1 MGPKKST
8 VIAAKPKPKMT
19 IKKRGKPMDK
29 KMLGAGAAVAVALLA
44 GVFWPTGGPP
54 KSKLRSKKAT
64 PTKRKK
70 YEIPYEY
77 QKPPEG
83 ECQLSIMDAR
93 QVIKDA
99 SELLKTDRPA
109 AFAKLQET
117 IECGPRNV
125 GEVKVNTAL
134 FRARG
139 GEHAEAVKLFDD
151 MWSAVGDEDRV
162 DLGEAG
168 LDAYVNALLKLEKLE
183 EAAAV
188 LKKALALPADGDDA
202 PKLASTLCF
211 TLATLGRATEGLPF
225 LPEELGGG
233 RTEMLAAICR
243 GVAAQ
248 EAGGDGADEFE
259 MVKAHSSWSVADQ
272 ALAWGGAG
280 AYAAVLARARAGT
293 GDVPPP
299 AADYAPPSGDSGGWA
314 TPKLN
319 ETPETVDR
327 RAGLTLESF
336 TSEYVVPEKPVLLGG
351 GLLAAMQ
358 PGWTKE
364 ALAAAPLGDESVFVH
379 DSSMTAARRA
389 YSFMGWVEEQPFTTL
404 RDFVHFKMDVLAGE
418 APYVLERNE
427 ELVELLNTESPALDA
442 LMVESERHDIAEE
455 ERAAMALVA
464 VGGPGSG
471 ATFHVQGAAYHALAY
486 GATRWFLFPPVSH
499 YPEGGVHAFADRLDA
514 GNWPFPKPLEC
525 VQRPGEVLYVPT
537 GWHQAHVNLAESAA
551 LNVQL
556 ATPTH
561 VPLDR
566 DWSQHGDPESG
577 AAWEFNWKTLQVRTE
592 PEEEEDDEATEAT
605 EAPAQVPEF
614 KQAE

>member
-64 PTKRKK
+64 PTKRAK

-93 QVIKDA
+93 QIIKDA

-117 IECGPRNV
+117 IECAPRNV
-125 GEVKVNTAL
+125 GEVKVNAAL

-139 GEHAEAVKLFDD
+139 GEHAEAVALFDD

-280 AYAAVLARARAGT
+280 AYAAMLARARAGT

-427 ELVELLNTESPALDA
+427 ELVELLNTESPELDA

-464 VGGPGSG
+464 VGGAGAG

-525 VQRPGEVLYVPT
+525 DSKNRPRYLARRSTKCVP
-537 GWHQAHVNLAESAA
+537 QARSRGAKCMWAPNL
-551 LNVQL
+551 
-556 ATPTH
+556 T
-561 VPLDR
+561 
-566 DWSQHGDPESG
+566 
-577 AAWEFNWKTLQVRTE
+577 K
-592 PEEEEDDEATEAT
+592 
-605 EAPAQVPEF
+605 
-614 KQAE
+614 KQ